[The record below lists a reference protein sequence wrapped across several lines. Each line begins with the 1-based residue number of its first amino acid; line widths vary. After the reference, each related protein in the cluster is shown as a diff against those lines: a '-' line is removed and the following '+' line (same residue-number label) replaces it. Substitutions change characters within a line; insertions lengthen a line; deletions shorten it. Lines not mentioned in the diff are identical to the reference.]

1 VLASLRT
8 HSVLVATLL
17 SRPVL
22 VASLLVMVAFMDLAT
37 FDSLLSSGG
46 QELLAEVSAR
56 AGMESDLALG
66 TRLRREHPVE
76 LVAAAVTQNHLRQ
89 RAEPKFGTSSASMY
103 FTHDALEQATRASVA
118 QARAT
123 RLTAAGV
130 AAVVDLGCGIGGD
143 LVAFAR
149 GGLRVRGVERD
160 PVRAAIARANLRALG
175 LDGEVVE
182 ADLADV
188 RPRPDEVPFIDPARR
203 DGTGRVFDPAAMTP
217 SWDVV
222 SRFLAGPAVV
232 KTLPGFPH
240 QLIPERVEAQWVSDG
255 GDLVETCLWGPG
267 LATAPRRATTLPSGA
282 ELIGAGEPGD
292 VGKVGGW
299 LHEPDDAVIRAGLV
313 GELATRM
320 GGHLVDAHLAYV
332 TTDEASSDP
341 LARSFRIVEEIPY
354 REKPMRAALVAHDI
368 GTLTIKKR
376 GVHIVPEQLARR
388 LKLKGSQRG
397 TVILARIDDGARA
410 FLVERT

>member
-1 VLASLRT
+1 
-8 HSVLVATLL
+8 
-17 SRPVL
+17 
-22 VASLLVMVAFMDLAT
+22 MVAVMDLAT
-37 FDSLLSSGG
+37 FEALLSPAG
-46 QELLAEVSAR
+46 QDLIAEVAAR
-56 AGMESDLALG
+56 AGVESDLALG
-66 TRLRREHPVE
+66 TRLRIDHPVE

-89 RAEPKFGTSSASMY
+89 RAEAKFGPSSASMY
-103 FTHDALEQATRASVA
+103 FTHDALEQATRTSVA

-130 AAVVDLGCGIGGD
+130 TAVVDLGCGIGGD

-149 GGLRVRGVERD
+149 AGLRVRGVERD

-182 ADLADV
+182 GDLADV
-188 RPRPDEVPFIDPARR
+188 QPRPDEVPFIDPARR
-203 DGTGRVFDPAAMTP
+203 DDTGRVFDPAAMTP
-217 SWDVV
+217 SWAVV
-222 SRFLAGPAVV
+222 SQFLTGEAVV

-240 QLIPERVEAQWVSDG
+240 NLIPDGVEAQWVSDG

-267 LATAPRRATTLPSGA
+267 LASVSRRATALPSGA
-282 ELIGAGEPGD
+282 ELIGRGDRGD
-292 VGKVGGW
+292 VGDVGGW

-332 TTDEASSDP
+332 TTDEATSDP
-341 LARSFRIVEEIPY
+341 LARSFRVVEEIPY
-354 REKPMRAALVAHDI
+354 REKPMRAALVAHDV

-376 GVHIVPEQLARR
+376 GVDIVPEQLVRR
-388 LKLKGSQRG
+388 LKLKGSEPG
-397 TVILARIDDGARA
+397 TVILARIKDGARA